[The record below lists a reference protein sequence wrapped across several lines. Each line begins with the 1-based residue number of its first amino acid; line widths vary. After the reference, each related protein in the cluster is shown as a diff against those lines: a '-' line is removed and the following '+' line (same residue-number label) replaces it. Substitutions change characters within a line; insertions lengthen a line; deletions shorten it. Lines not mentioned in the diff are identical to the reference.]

1 MSEPELSEV
10 LAELRELR
18 AEVTTLRAQ
27 VAEQAPPEPA
37 SHPLPPQ
44 SNASEAIDV
53 DGTDAVSRRHALRTA
68 GLVAAGALAG
78 GAALVAAAG
87 PAAATGPT
95 VFDADGVNPAITA
108 NGSSS
113 RDAIHAGA
121 TAGGIHGVYSYVSGG
136 NYAYGV
142 WGLAN
147 TAVSNVGVRG
157 TGAVGSGV
165 QGDSTSGTGVNGLSS
180 SGPGVYGQSTTGYGV
195 GAQSSSG
202 NGLVAFSTT
211 GHGVTAQSSSGFGIH
226 AESTNSLA
234 VHAVSTNSV
243 GGEFS
248 GLVGINAY
256 GYTQGGIGGTG
267 LHAGGDRASIYIEP
281 QGAAP
286 PSRSE
291 GYNAGDLHVDSSG
304 ALWFCVTTGTGAA
317 AKWRQLASTTSA
329 GSFHAVTPGRV
340 YDSRLSTY
348 PQHGTLGS
356 GQNRTL
362 SVASSYDLNGALLN
376 SNFVPAGAT
385 AVFANIVV
393 VDTVANGWLA
403 VNPGGDTTVHAATIN
418 WSQTG
423 QVLANGISLTLD
435 TNRQITVINGSAGST
450 QFVIDITG
458 YWL

>member
-27 VAEQAPPEPA
+27 VAQQGPPEPE
-37 SHPLPPQ
+37 SHPLPPI
-44 SNASEAIDV
+44 SNSRETLEV

-68 GLVAAGALAG
+68 GMVAAGALAG

-202 NGLVAFSTT
+202 TGLGAFSTS
-211 GHGVTAQSSSGFGIH
+211 GHGVSAQSSTGYGVY
-226 AESTNSLA
+226 AQSTNALA
-234 VHAVSTNSV
+234 VYGVSTNSA
-243 GGEFS
+243 GAEFS
-248 GLVGINAY
+248 GVVGINAY
-256 GYTQGGIGGTG
+256 GYNQGGIGGTG

-286 PSRSE
+286 PSRSD

-348 PQHGTLGS
+348 PQHGALS
-356 GQNRTL
+356 SSQNRTL
-362 SVASSYDLNGALLN
+362 SVANSYDLNGALATT
-376 SNFVPAGAT
+376 NFVPAGAT

-393 VDTVANGWLA
+393 VETISSGWLA
-403 VNPGGDTTVHAATIN
+403 VNPGGDTTPHAATIN
-418 WSQTG
+418 WSQSG
-423 QVLANGISLTLD
+423 QILANGISFTLN
-435 TNRQITVINGSAGST
+435 TNREITVINGSPGTT
-450 QFVIDITG
+450 QFIIDITG
-458 YWL
+458 YWM